1 MLMALAGAILCAVA
15 CEAINWFLIYRQ
27 EEYKDLTKQI
37 VTNTER
43 LEAQKEKL
51 VYNAGIVSAN

>member
-1 MLMALAGAILCAVA
+1 MMALGGAILCAVA

-27 EEYKDLTKQI
+27 EDYKDLTQQI
-37 VTNTER
+37 VTNTDR

-51 VYNAGIVSAN
+51 IYNAGVQSAN